1 MRLPALSPQSM
12 RALLVLLITNGARG
26 QAAVWARG
34 QRQLNRSHF
43 EGAHATYAEQ
53 RARVQAAVGNYS
65 FYVYEGGAFDAITT
79 ALPQQRRHYKI
90 AEELVEVWVHRAL
103 LNDKRRTTN
112 PDDASLFF
120 VPAYLSLSKSFDGQG
135 HDARLENLIE
145 ALRSSKWFQRHRGA
159 DHVFGYSSI
168 NPGVARQ
175 LLFPKLHAGLEQ
187 SYFGVFEMNPA
198 WVGGDRK
205 EETLQRMVP
214 APYVVDAARLAG
226 TSTQLHNHE
235 ISVFF
240 AAHRRPN
247 AAQWSGCDRS
257 KALGLQSVPR
267 SSIHIKQH
275 RRRLLDEDAFAH
287 SMRVADFC
295 LVMCGDTPTSRRI
308 FDAIV
313 AGNAVPIL
321 GSSLREDSRLIKNV
335 VENDTPVYIA
345 LDPDAEKKAL
355 KLIKKLLT
363 FDIELYKVN
372 IAPYS
377 DVGEMSKQEYQKR
390 KAQATLMNQESFLV
404 NAIASI

>member
-1 MRLPALSPQSM
+1 M
-12 RALLVLLITNGARG
+12 RALLLLLITNGARG

-53 RARVQAAVGNYS
+53 RARIQEAVGNYS
-65 FYVYEGGAFDAITT
+65 FYIYEGGAFDAITT

-90 AEELVEVWVHRAL
+90 ADELVEVWVHRAL

-112 PDDASLFF
+112 PEDASLFF
-120 VPAYLSLSKSFDGQG
+120 VPAYLSLSKSSDAQG
-135 HDARLENLIE
+135 HDERLTNLIAE
-145 ALRSSKWFQRHRGA
+145 LQKSKWFQRHRGA

-313 AGNAVPIL
+313 ADCIPLIFGTRLWGECVEPCHEGWGWFVSGKEHPHLPFRDTYVAVWK
-321 GSSLREDSRLIKNV
+321 STSVSRARQFFTK
-335 VENDTPVYIA
+335 
-345 LDPDAEKKAL
+345 
-355 KLIKKLLT
+355 
-363 FDIELYKVN
+363 
-372 IAPYS
+372 
-377 DVGEMSKQEYQKR
+377 
-390 KAQATLMNQESFLV
+390 SF
-404 NAIASI
+404 SRQ